1 MIDFYKTSLSSV
13 ETTAPKGFRDL
24 QFVKV
29 RQVARCSLHISV
41 LKQDREIPMTRDV
54 HGN

>member
-13 ETTAPKGFRDL
+13 EATAPNGFRDL

-29 RQVARCSLHISV
+29 RQVAVAWHISV
-41 LKQDREIPMTRDV
+41 LK
-54 HGN
+54 

>member
-13 ETTAPKGFRDL
+13 EATAPKGFRDL

-29 RQVARCSLHISV
+29 RQHACSGLHISV
-41 LKQDREIPMTRDV
+41 LKQDREMPMTRDV